1 MDCSQHPADHRRM
14 GIYSHLTTA
23 QLQAKRDT
31 FLAAL
36 EARLTLPTMASGEG
50 RSVQFAQT
58 PADLERQ
65 LRAVNEELA
74 RRAGSATRG
83 PIYLA

>member
-1 MDCSQHPADHRRM
+1 MSQHPADHRRM
-14 GIYSHLTTA
+14 GIYSHLTTE

-31 FLAAL
+31 YLAAL
-36 EARLTLPTMASGEG
+36 EARLTLPTTASGEG
-50 RSVQFAQT
+50 RSVQFGQA
-58 PADLERQ
+58 PADIERQ

-74 RRAGSATRG
+74 RRTGGVTRG

>member
-1 MDCSQHPADHRRM
+1 MDCSQHHADHRRT
-14 GIYSHLTTA
+14 GIYSHLTTE

-31 FLAAL
+31 YLAAL
-36 EARLTLPTMASGEG
+36 EARLTLPTTASGEG
-50 RSVQFAQT
+50 RSVQFAQVS
-58 PADLERQ
+58 ADIERQ

-74 RRAGSATRG
+74 RRSGGVTRG

>member
-1 MDCSQHPADHRRM
+1 M
-14 GIYSHLTTA
+14 GIYSHLTTE

-31 FLAAL
+31 YLAAL
-36 EARLTLPTMASGEG
+36 EARLTLPTTASGEG
-50 RSVQFAQT
+50 ALGAVGQA
-58 PADLERQ
+58 PADIERQ

-74 RRAGSATRG
+74 RRCGGATRG

>member
-1 MDCSQHPADHRRM
+1 M
-14 GIYSHLTTA
+14 GIYSHLTTE

-31 FLAAL
+31 YLAAL
-36 EARLTLPTMASGEG
+36 EARLTLPTSASGEG
-50 RSVQFAQT
+50 RSVQFGQA
-58 PADLERQ
+58 PADIERQ

-74 RRAGSATRG
+74 RRTGGVTRG